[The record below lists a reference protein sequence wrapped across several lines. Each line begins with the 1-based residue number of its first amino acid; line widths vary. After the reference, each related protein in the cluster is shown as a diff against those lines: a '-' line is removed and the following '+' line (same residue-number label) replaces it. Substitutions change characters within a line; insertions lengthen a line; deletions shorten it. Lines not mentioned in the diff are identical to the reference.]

1 MSRNGASSSR
11 RREGRATALRSARGR
26 PQRFKYGGAKE
37 RSLGSAQSYGSRAAP
52 AGLRGAGKESGL
64 QVWRVERLELVPV
77 PASRHGD
84 FFVGDAYLVLNTVR
98 RGAAVAYRLHYW
110 LGLGSS
116 LLQVT
121 LQNCGEKFMKKQQFY
136 SAQVLNNADI
146 SVQGASRP
154 LSWGP
159 AAACNPRCL
168 HGGLCLGNGTC
179 LCSKGYE
186 GELCQHATCYPKC
199 KNGGEC
205 LRPGKCRCPPGYGG
219 RYCHKVSCEGGCQN
233 GGECISVNGV
243 VKCLCASGW
252 TGSRCQEAICPQGCR
267 NNGACVAPG
276 ICSCPAGWVGGA
288 CHLAVCKLPCQHGG
302 KCIAPNVCRCRLPY
316 SGLQCTKKR
325 KE

>member
-1 MSRNGASSSR
+1 M
-11 RREGRATALRSARGR
+11 
-26 PQRFKYGGAKE
+26 
-37 RSLGSAQSYGSRAAP
+37 
-52 AGLRGAGKESGL
+52 
-64 QVWRVERLELVPV
+64 
-77 PASRHGD
+77 
-84 FFVGDAYLVLNTVR
+84 VL
-98 RGAAVAYRLHYW
+98 
-110 LGLGSS
+110 
-116 LLQVT
+116 
-121 LQNCGEKFMKKQQFY
+121 
-136 SAQVLNNADI
+136 
-146 SVQGASRP
+146 SVQGY
-154 LSWGP
+154 P
-159 AAACNPRCL
+159 AQ
-168 HGGLCLGNGTC
+168 HGMAEQTYLRKCEDKLCIWRLKEC
-179 LCSKGYE
+179 AFLICFSISFSKFHRR
-186 GELCQHATCYPKC
+186 LFVIFLIATCYPKC

-219 RYCHKVSCEGGCQN
+219 RYCHKVSCEGGCRN

>member
-1 MSRNGASSSR
+1 MELWESPGLVPALPLQNPKLQWGAAA
-11 RREGRATALRSARGR
+11 GRWQEKARG
-26 PQRFKYGGAKE
+26 
-37 RSLGSAQSYGSRAAP
+37 SVDSATHGTRAA
-52 AGLRGAGKESGL
+52 
-64 QVWRVERLELVPV
+64 W
-77 PASRHGD
+77 
-84 FFVGDAYLVLNTVR
+84 R
-98 RGAAVAYRLHYW
+98 RGVSPCVSCPRL
-110 LGLGSS
+110 
-116 LLQVT
+116 
-121 LQNCGEKFMKKQQFY
+121 
-136 SAQVLNNADI
+136 
-146 SVQGASRP
+146 GA
-154 LSWGP
+154 
-159 AAACNPRCL
+159 
-168 HGGLCLGNGTC
+168 
-179 LCSKGYE
+179 
-186 GELCQHATCYPKC
+186 ATCYPKC

-205 LRPGKCRCPPGYGG
+205 LRPGKCRCSPGYGG

>member
-1 MSRNGASSSR
+1 MACWTRWQHEIHTPPVRPSAKLQWVQHITSLSHHPSNTVKILTSR
-11 RREGRATALRSARGR
+11 
-26 PQRFKYGGAKE
+26 
-37 RSLGSAQSYGSRAAP
+37 
-52 AGLRGAGKESGL
+52 
-64 QVWRVERLELVPV
+64 
-77 PASRHGD
+77 GD
-84 FFVGDAYLVLNTVR
+84 FKD
-98 RGAAVAYRLHYW
+98 
-110 LGLGSS
+110 
-116 LLQVT
+116 
-121 LQNCGEKFMKKQQFY
+121 E
-136 SAQVLNNADI
+136 
-146 SVQGASRP
+146 
-154 LSWGP
+154 
-159 AAACNPRCL
+159 
-168 HGGLCLGNGTC
+168 
-179 LCSKGYE
+179 
-186 GELCQHATCYPKC
+186 ATCYPKC

-316 SGLQCTKKR
+316 SGVQCTKKR

>member
-1 MSRNGASSSR
+1 MPRGTWIRWMKRSEDAQFVVTANWWSRAER
-11 RREGRATALRSARGR
+11 QRLREGAR
-26 PQRFKYGGAKE
+26 
-37 RSLGSAQSYGSRAAP
+37 
-52 AGLRGAGKESGL
+52 
-64 QVWRVERLELVPV
+64 
-77 PASRHGD
+77 
-84 FFVGDAYLVLNTVR
+84 VG
-98 RGAAVAYRLHYW
+98 
-110 LGLGSS
+110 
-116 LLQVT
+116 
-121 LQNCGEKFMKKQQFY
+121 
-136 SAQVLNNADI
+136 
-146 SVQGASRP
+146 
-154 LSWGP
+154 
-159 AAACNPRCL
+159 
-168 HGGLCLGNGTC
+168 
-179 LCSKGYE
+179 
-186 GELCQHATCYPKC
+186 ATCYPKC

-219 RYCHKVSCEGGCQN
+219 RYCHKVSCEGGCRN

-302 KCIAPNVCRCRLPY
+302 KCVAPNVCRCRLPY

>member
-1 MSRNGASSSR
+1 MAR
-11 RREGRATALRSARGR
+11 RA
-26 PQRFKYGGAKE
+26 GGGGGP
-37 RSLGSAQSYGSRAAP
+37 RLVPGLWLWLMLC
-52 AGLRGAGKESGL
+52 GLRGGGTQHS
-64 QVWRVERLELVPV
+64 
-77 PASRHGD
+77 
-84 FFVGDAYLVLNTVR
+84 
-98 RGAAVAYRLHYW
+98 RGA
-110 LGLGSS
+110 G
-116 LLQVT
+116 
-121 LQNCGEKFMKKQQFY
+121 
-136 SAQVLNNADI
+136 
-146 SVQGASRP
+146 RP
-154 LSWGP
+154 LGWGP
-159 AAACNPRCL
+159 AAACSPRCL

-252 TGSRCQEAICPQGCR
+252 TGSRCQEEDVL
-267 NNGACVAPG
+267 CVWCL
-276 ICSCPAGWVGGA
+276 IS
-288 CHLAVCKLPCQHGG
+288 AVCKLPCQHGG